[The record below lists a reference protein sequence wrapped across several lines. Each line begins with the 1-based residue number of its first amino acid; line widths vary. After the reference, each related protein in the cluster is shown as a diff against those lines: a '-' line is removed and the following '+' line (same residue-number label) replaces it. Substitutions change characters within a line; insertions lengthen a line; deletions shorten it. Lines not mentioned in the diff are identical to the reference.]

1 MDHFE
6 FCIQRNI
13 KKKNLAEAYSNLCK
27 VIRMFPRMCNRFKTC
42 ENERLGD
49 IQKVRSLKI
58 PEFYHPP
65 PPPSAQ
71 LARPCSFSFVMFCLI
86 FHTVIIINRKNWRI
100 TIKLHFENLSIFF
113 KKRTYTH
120 ARTPSPVRFYSLFNG
135 FPLPSS
141 TNVLFEWPLVW

>member
-120 ARTPSPVRFYSLFNG
+120 AWT
-135 FPLPSS
+135 PLP
-141 TNVLFEWPLVW
+141 LFGFARFSVTTTPPQQTYFYE

>member
-58 PEFYHPP
+58 PEFYHPT

-86 FHTVIIINRKNWRI
+86 FHTVIIINRKNWR

-113 KKRTYTH
+113 KKNERTH
-120 ARTPSPVRFYSLFNG
+120 ILGPLLPLFIFVCFSMTP
-135 FPLPSS
+135 PLPSS
-141 TNVLFEWPLVW
+141 TNALFE